1 MNSSTNT
8 SNSISSMPKLSQAEL
23 DKLILTPEAKAH
35 YSQENEIKRL
45 IIERETYKRAYEQ
58 QQKNINEVAN
68 KIDTIMSQPVKNNLL
83 FFSDWKIKNNFL
95 CFQPVETTKHTYT
108 DDSGMSRTCTHT
120 VSMREYAQQ
129 EYFNHQ
135 YETLFSKMN
144 FSKMPR
150 FKIVNEIDYIKNF
163 IFYY

>member
-8 SNSISSMPKLSQAEL
+8 SNSISSMPELSQAEL

-45 IIERETYKRAYEQ
+45 IIERETYKRAFEQ
-58 QQKNINEVAN
+58 
-68 KIDTIMSQPVKNNLL
+68 
-83 FFSDWKIKNNFL
+83 
-95 CFQPVETTKHTYT
+95 
-108 DDSGMSRTCTHT
+108 
-120 VSMREYAQQ
+120 QQ
-129 EYFNHQ
+129 EYFKQQ
-135 YETLFSKMN
+135 YETLFLKMN

-150 FKIVNEIDYIKNF
+150 FKIVNEIDYIRNF

>member
-1 MNSSTNT
+1 MSSDNSTNSK
-8 SNSISSMPKLSQAEL
+8 SNSISSMPELSQAEL

-68 KIDTIMSQPVKNNLL
+68 KIDIIMSQPVK
-83 FFSDWKIKNNFL
+83 
-95 CFQPVETTKHTYT
+95 TTKHTYT
-108 DDSGMSRTCTHT
+108 DDSGMSRTCTQT
-120 VSMREYAQQ
+120 VSLREYAQR

-163 IFYY
+163 IFY